1 MGNGR
6 HGALAFGDPY
16 DETVIINHHA
26 LTWPDA
32 VQPPAGGTPP
42 LLAGHLEAARDLLL
56 AGEPERALAL
66 LSDGWPRYRPRAFHP
81 AFAIRLRAVGAAGG
95 GAAAGGAAADVAGGA
110 AGGDSK
116 DLPGGYL
123 RTLDYRGGVAA
134 TAWRDP
140 LPWLRTCFVSREH
153 DVVVQSVVAP
163 AGSALDLVV
172 EHDVRLTAAPPGLDV
187 TASVSGVS
195 ATAASVSGEAASEAV
210 VSVRVRYPD
219 PGIGHSGRPP
229 GPSGH
234 PGHPGHPGTPGTS
247 GHLGPPGPL
256 SPTRDPGPPGFSGR
270 DGYAGVTRIVAGGGA
285 RLTVAAG
292 GGVRVTGCRELVL
305 LTRVAAGGGDE
316 ALLAAAAP
324 LRLVP
329 ADHADLLAGHV
340 ERHAAE
346 YGEVWLDL
354 GATEDERALPARA
367 LLARQAAAPDRPLP
381 ALLERLFASGRYLL
395 LAASGML
402 PPRLPGLWQGDWDS
416 AWSGAIT
423 CNANLNLQL
432 AGAVT
437 TDVPSA
443 VAAVADMMRDRL
455 ADWQVNAR
463 RIFGTRGIAVPAHTD
478 GSSGLSSH
486 FAADYPHHI
495 WTAGGDWLLVPL
507 LDHVAATGDQEFLR
521 ERVLPALTELAA
533 FYEDFLSRT
542 DADGRVILLPS
553 YSPENAP
560 GGGCPLAINATMDI
574 AAARHALTAAAAA
587 TPDADSGRRWRAL
600 SARLPPYRVNAD
612 GALAE
617 WAWPP
622 AGTGAPPLPENYDH
636 RHVSHLYPVWPLHE
650 ITVADTPHLAAAA
663 LRALRLRGAENDS
676 AHGYAHQALA
686 AARLRDA
693 ALAGRLLAA
702 LAGSGFF
709 FPSLMSS
716 HYPGQRVWNADA
728 ACALPGV
735 LAELLVDSL
744 PGRIELLPAVPDC
757 LPSGRLRGL
766 RTLTGVTVA
775 DLRWD
780 AVGGESEAVLI
791 SAAGQQVDVGFWGK
805 CARRVTLPA
814 GEPVHIDARR
824 GDN

>member
-1 MGNGR
+1 VGNGR

-42 LLAGHLEAARDLLL
+42 LLAGRMEAARDLLL

-66 LSDGWPRYRPRAFHP
+66 LSDGWPPCRPRAFHP
-81 AFAIRLRAVGAAGG
+81 AFAIRIR
-95 GAAAGGAAADVAGGA
+95 AGGA
-110 AGGDSK
+110 AGGVAAGPAGGGAAGPAGRGAGGASK

-134 TAWRDP
+134 TTWRDP
-140 LPWLRTCFVSREH
+140 LPWLRTCFVSQEH
-153 DVVVQSVVAP
+153 DAVVQSIVAP
-163 AGSALDLVV
+163 AGCALDLVV
-172 EHDVRLTAAPPGLDV
+172 EHDVRLAAAPPGLDV
-187 TASVSGVS
+187 TATVSG
-195 ATAASVSGEAASEAV
+195 AGACEAV
-210 VSVRVRYPD
+210 VTVRVRYPD
-219 PGIGHSGRPP
+219 LGVGRASRPGSGRPGRP
-229 GPSGH
+229 G
-234 PGHPGHPGTPGTS
+234 
-247 GHLGPPGPL
+247 
-256 SPTRDPGPPGFSGR
+256 RRGR
-270 DGYAGVTRIVAGGGA
+270 DGYAGVTRIIADGDEA
-285 RLTVAAG
+285 CLTATAG

-305 LTRVAAGGGDE
+305 LTRVAADGGDE
-316 ALLAAAAP
+316 NLLAATAL

-340 ERHAAE
+340 KQHAAE

-367 LLARQAAAPDRPLP
+367 LLARQATAPDRPLP

-423 CNANLNLQL
+423 CNANLNVQL

-443 VAAVADMMRDRL
+443 VAAVADMMNDHL
-455 ADWQVNAR
+455 ADWQANAR
-463 RIFGTRGIAVPAHTD
+463 RIFGARGIAVPAHTD

-507 LDHVAATGDQEFLR
+507 LDHVAATGDQDFLR

-533 FYEDFLSRT
+533 FYEDFLCRT

-587 TPDADSGRRWRAL
+587 TPDADSGRRWRSLAEM
-600 SARLPPYRVNAD
+600 LPPYRVNAD

-622 AGTGAPPLPENYDH
+622 ACTGAPPLPENYDH

-650 ITVADTPHLAAAA
+650 ITVADTPDLAAAA

-702 LAGSGFF
+702 LTGSGFF
-709 FPSLMSS
+709 FPALMSS

-728 ACALPGV
+728 ACALPGI

-757 LPSGRLRGL
+757 LPSGRLCGL

-805 CARRVTLPA
+805 STRRVTLPA
-814 GEPVHIDARR
+814 GEPVHIDAGR